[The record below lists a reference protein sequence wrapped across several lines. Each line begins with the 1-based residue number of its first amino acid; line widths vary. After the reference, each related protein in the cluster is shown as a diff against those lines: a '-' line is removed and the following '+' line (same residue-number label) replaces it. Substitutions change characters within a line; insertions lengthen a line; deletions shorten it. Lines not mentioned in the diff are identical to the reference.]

1 MNATTIPAPPPGRIG
16 LRRLAAVA
24 PALAV
29 ALAGLALGL
38 RLTAGGHSAPAAPP
52 VPGHTPTSPAI
63 EARYGMRVVQVGLTA
78 DGGMLDLRFI
88 AVDPAKVDQLT
99 AHHSPRPTVGMRLLV
114 ESTGTVLSTEA
125 MAPHG
130 DGLRAGAE
138 YFTIFRNDGGT
149 IHEGSRVT
157 LIVGGLRLRHLVVL

>member
-1 MNATTIPAPPPGRIG
+1 MNATTIPMPRPRRAGVV
-16 LRRLAAVA
+16 RLAALG

-29 ALAGLALGL
+29 ALAGLALGF
-38 RLTAGGHSAPAAPP
+38 RFAGGSATPPPRP
-52 VPGHTPTSPAI
+52 VPGHTPASAAI
-63 EARYGMRVVQVGLTA
+63 ESRYGMRVVQVGLTA

-88 AVDPAKVDQLT
+88 AVDPAKVGQLT

-114 ESTGTVLSTEA
+114 ESTGTILSTEA

-138 YFTIFRNDGGT
+138 YFTIFRNDGNML
-149 IHEGSRVT
+149 HEGSKVT
-157 LIVGGLRLRHLVVL
+157 LIVGSLRLRHLVVL